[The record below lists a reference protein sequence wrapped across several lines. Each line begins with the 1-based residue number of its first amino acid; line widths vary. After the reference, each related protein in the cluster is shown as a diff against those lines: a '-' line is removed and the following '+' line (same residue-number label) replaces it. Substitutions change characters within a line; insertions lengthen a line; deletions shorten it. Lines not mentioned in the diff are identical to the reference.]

1 MVELCDVDCRA
12 VMTLDTDHPHVTSLP
27 SGKCLFVGTR
37 LDVQWLPVLMP
48 RKIGCAAKAIAS
60 CPYRV
65 NPTPSCTL
73 RNPTTNGSL
82 PPHVLCHAKRFSR
95 AVRLSFSVR
104 LSLFTPLDLY
114 TIAAMRTRSED
125 AMSYMSS
132 AYGTVLIATATTT
145 TPTAVTT
152 PFVPIHTRTTVGNFE
167 NAGIHSPEY
176 DFGRPVHR
184 VSDNHAAMIPQSPWP
199 HLERRLL

>member
-1 MVELCDVDCRA
+1 MVELCNVDCRA
-12 VMTLDTDHPHVTSLP
+12 VMTLDTDRPPVTSLP

-48 RKIGCAAKAIAS
+48 RRNGCATKASAS
-60 CPYRV
+60 CPYGV
-65 NPTPSCTL
+65 NHLHSRAL
-73 RNPTTNGSL
+73 RHPATNGSL
-82 PPHVLCHAKRFSR
+82 PPHMLCHAKHCSR
-95 AVRLSFSVR
+95 AVRLSFSAR

-184 VSDNHAAMIPQSPWP
+184 VSDNHAVMIPKSPRP
-199 HLERRLL
+199 HQERWFL

>member
-27 SGKCLFVGTR
+27 SGKCLFVETR

-48 RKIGCAAKAIAS
+48 RKIGRAAKASAS

-82 PPHVLCHAKRFSR
+82 PPHVLCHAKRCFQ
-95 AVRLSFSVR
+95 AVRLSFSVH
-104 LSLFTPLDLY
+104 LSLFTPLDIFSIP
-114 TIAAMRTRSED
+114 TMRARLED
-125 AMSYMSS
+125 AMSYTSS

-152 PFVPIHTRTTVGNFE
+152 PFVPIHTRTTVGTLE
-167 NAGIHSPEY
+167 NTAIHALS
-176 DFGRPVHR
+176 R
-184 VSDNHAAMIPQSPWP
+184 I
-199 HLERRLL
+199 

>member
-1 MVELCDVDCRA
+1 
-12 VMTLDTDHPHVTSLP
+12 MTLDTDHPHVTSLP

-48 RKIGCAAKAIAS
+48 RRNGCATKASAS
-60 CPYRV
+60 CPYGV
-65 NPTPSCTL
+65 NHLHSRAL
-73 RNPTTNGSL
+73 RHPATNGSL
-82 PPHVLCHAKRFSR
+82 DPPVLRHAKRFSR

-125 AMSYMSS
+125 AMTYMLSVYDTAS
-132 AYGTVLIATATTT
+132 IATPTTT
-145 TPTAVTT
+145 TPTMVTT

-167 NAGIHSPEY
+167 NAVIHSPEY